1 MINKVI
7 LIGNVGADPEVRALE
22 GGTKVARLRIATTE
36 RIYNR
41 QTQETKEH
49 TEWHNVTLWRN
60 LADVAD
66 RFIRKGSQVYVEGSL
81 RTRDWTDKDGNKRY
95 TTEIVANDLKMLSR
109 RNDAPTAGNENSS
122 YGTSSYGGNSYGAP
136 APQQQTAA
144 PVTNNMTAAVP
155 EEVDDLPF

>member
-22 GGTKVARLRIATTE
+22 GGVKVARLRIATTE

-66 RFIRKGSQVYVEGSL
+66 RFIRKGSQVYIEGSL

-95 TTEIVANDLKMLSR
+95 ATEIVANDLKMLGR
-109 RNDAPTAGNENSS
+109 RGDAPASGADN
-122 YGTSSYGGNSYGAP
+122 SYGGSYGGAVQSSQSSP
-136 APQQQTAA
+136 SPSGDIAASAPQ
-144 PVTNNMTAAVP
+144 
-155 EEVDDLPF
+155 EVDDLPF

>member
-1 MINKVI
+1 
-7 LIGNVGADPEVRALE
+7 
-22 GGTKVARLRIATTE
+22 
-36 RIYNR
+36 
-41 QTQETKEH
+41 
-49 TEWHNVTLWRN
+49 
-60 LADVAD
+60 
-66 RFIRKGSQVYVEGSL
+66 
-81 RTRDWTDKDGNKRY
+81 
-95 TTEIVANDLKMLSR
+95 MLGR

>member
-22 GGTKVARLRIATTE
+22 GGVKVARLRIATTE

-66 RFIRKGSQVYVEGSL
+66 RFIRKGSQVYIEGSL

-95 TTEIVANDLKMLSR
+95 ATEIVANDLKMLGR
-109 RNDAPTAGNENSS
+109 RGDAPASGADN
-122 YGTSSYGGNSYGAP
+122 SYGGSYGGAAQSSQSSP
-136 APQQQTAA
+136 SPSGYIAASAPQ
-144 PVTNNMTAAVP
+144 
-155 EEVDDLPF
+155 EVDDLPF

>member
-22 GGTKVARLRIATTE
+22 GGVKVARLRIATTE

-66 RFIRKGSQVYVEGSL
+66 RFIRKGSQVYIEGSL
-81 RTRDWTDKDGNKRY
+81 RTRDWTDKDGRPPIPAEAVTGRKAGRTWN
-95 TTEIVANDLKMLSR
+95 
-109 RNDAPTAGNENSS
+109 AGNGIRSEMMRRQRKPQGVAA
-122 YGTSSYGGNSYGAP
+122 YGLVNKSIKR
-136 APQQQTAA
+136 
-144 PVTNNMTAAVP
+144 
-155 EEVDDLPF
+155 

>member
-22 GGTKVARLRIATTE
+22 GGVKVARLRIATTE

-66 RFIRKGSQVYVEGSL
+66 RFIRKGSQVYIEGSL

-95 TTEIVANDLKMLSR
+95 ATEIVANDLKMLGR
-109 RNDAPTAGNENSS
+109 RGDAPASGADN
-122 YGTSSYGGNSYGAP
+122 SYGGSFGGASQSSQSSP
-136 APQQQTAA
+136 SPSGGIAASAPQ
-144 PVTNNMTAAVP
+144 
-155 EEVDDLPF
+155 EVDDLPF